1 LAVCLGVLGNAHEAE
16 DAAQDAL
23 MRGFDRISTL
33 RDDDRFAG
41 WIAQVA
47 RTTALDRLRSERRR
61 RTVESGRPLRPSVE
75 SAGTRLEVADAI
87 QRLPMELR
95 TVLVMFHIEERDAK
109 QVAEILGM
117 SHSTVCARLRVA
129 RLTLHRILGGEVDS
143 HG

>member
-1 LAVCLGVLGNAHEAE
+1 
-16 DAAQDAL
+16 

-33 RDDDRFAG
+33 RDDDRFTG

-61 RTVESGRPLRPSVE
+61 HAVEAGRPVRPPVE
-75 SAGTRLEVADAI
+75 AVGARLEVADAI

-109 QVAEILGM
+109 QVADTLGV
-117 SHSTVCARLRVA
+117 SHSTVCARLREA
-129 RLTLHRILGGEVDS
+129 RQELHRILGGEGHS
-143 HG
+143 HE